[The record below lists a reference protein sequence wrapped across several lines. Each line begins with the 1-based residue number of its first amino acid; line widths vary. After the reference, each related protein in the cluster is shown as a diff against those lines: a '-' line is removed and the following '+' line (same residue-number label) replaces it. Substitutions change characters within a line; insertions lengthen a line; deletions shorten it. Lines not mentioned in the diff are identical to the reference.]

1 VGPTQALGQSPQP
14 ASRTTTQVIIDRAEE
29 SFLRGEE
36 AHSKGLPDIARKM
49 FDNALDTVLQ
59 SGIDLKTDA
68 KLAAYYRALLDRI
81 HKYEA
86 QAGDVHEAADRP
98 EVAEPSALDEVS
110 EIKESELAMVTPDG
124 VKIFGRYD
132 FDFAVAP
139 PVFQFIN
146 FFVAG
151 RGHSTMEVGLQRSGR
166 YRQMVEKIFKEER
179 VPVDLMWLAQAESVW
194 KPNALSRA
202 AAKGIWQF
210 IPSTG
215 TRYGLEQTTWIDDR
229 SQPEKSTRA
238 AARYLRWLHDHF
250 AGDWLLAMAAYNS
263 GENRVDGAVARCG
276 YADFWEL
283 YKRGLLP
290 QETRNYVPCIL
301 SIIIISKNQKRYGF
315 DVTPDLPLNYDTFE
329 VPAQTD
335 LKVVADLTGAPYDT
349 IQDLNSELRRGTSPA
364 GARYTIK
371 LPKGMKK
378 QFEVAYADLP
388 EGEGA
393 QWRNLSATRWASSA
407 SHQYGH
413 AVTSSETW
421 TWLHSPVFRA
431 TPLDIK
437 AEADRHF
444 LQGINQ
450 LIGHGWPYTPESV
463 EYPGWRFYAAGVY
476 NEKNPWWIVMPDVA
490 RYLQRLSFLLRQGEP
505 ANDVALYL
513 PNHDAW
519 SHFTATTEGRPGNVH
534 MIDELRQRLG
544 PNVIPQLLD
553 SGYNFDF
560 FDDDTLRQVGQV
572 ENGSLILGGHKYQ
585 AVVLPDVGRIPLERD
600 DQRLELSLAGASRRA
615 LDLLAGG
622 HDLDCSEVRGAPFQA
637 VQVERHGVPVAELRA
652 VTVDAEALLGSVTY
666 LDPDLTRPVSE
677 PEDWE
682 AAS

>member
-1 VGPTQALGQSPQP
+1 MRLARQASRVVVVLLLSLLLIGTVGPIQALGQSPQP
-14 ASRTTTQVIIDRAEE
+14 ASAASTQAIIDRAEE

-36 AHSKGLPDIARKM
+36 AYSKGLPDIARKM
-49 FDNALDTVLQ
+49 FDNALDAVLQ
-59 SGIDLKTDA
+59 SGINLKTDA
-68 KLAAYYRALLDRI
+68 KLAAYYQALLDRI
-81 HKYEA
+81 HKHEA
-86 QAGDVHEAADRP
+86 KPGDVHEAEDRP
-98 EVAEPSALDEVS
+98 EVAEPSVLDEVS
-110 EIKESELAMVTPDG
+110 EIKDGELSMVTPDG

-132 FDFAVAP
+132 FEFAVAP

-215 TRYGLEQTTWIDDR
+215 TRYGLSQTTWIDDR

-263 GENRVDGAVARCG
+263 GENRVDGAIARCG

-315 DVTPDLPLNYDTFE
+315 DVAPDGPLNYDTFE

-335 LKVVADLTGAPYDT
+335 LKVVADLAGVSYDT
-349 IQDLNSELRRGTSPA
+349 IQDLNAELRRGTSPA
-364 GARYTIK
+364 GERYSIK

-388 EGEGA
+388 EEKRVRKITVPTEEIA
-393 QWRNLSATRWASSA
+393 ERYRSNYRVQLASYQVRRGDTLA
-407 SHQYGH
+407 S
-413 AVTSSETW
+413 
-421 TWLHSPVFRA
+421 
-431 TPLDIK
+431 
-437 AEADRHF
+437 
-444 LQGINQ
+444 
-450 LIGHGWPYTPESV
+450 
-463 EYPGWRFYAAGVY
+463 
-476 NEKNPWWIVMPDVA
+476 VA
-490 RYLQRLSFLLRQGEP
+490 RRSGVSVKELAKLNRISTRGELRKGQTVKIPKAVRASRGRHGRIGRYRTEP
-505 ANDVALYL
+505 AVKSR
-513 PNHDAW
+513 HR
-519 SHFTATTEGRPGNVH
+519 G
-534 MIDELRQRLG
+534 
-544 PNVIPQLLD
+544 
-553 SGYNFDF
+553 
-560 FDDDTLRQVGQV
+560 
-572 ENGSLILGGHKYQ
+572 GSSRGH
-585 AVVLPDVGRIPLERD
+585 
-600 DQRLELSLAGASRRA
+600 SSRR
-615 LDLLAGG
+615 
-622 HDLDCSEVRGAPFQA
+622 HR
-637 VQVERHGVPVAELRA
+637 R
-652 VTVDAEALLGSVTY
+652 
-666 LDPDLTRPVSE
+666 
-677 PEDWE
+677 
-682 AAS
+682 